1 MTRKIG
7 ITNHG
12 DAGIDFQWVK
22 VLEQSNSLDC
32 AVILTRCLNEEMVKP
47 LLRFQHKIILGI
59 SASGYAGT
67 AIEPHTPATDRI
79 LQVLS
84 DLLDKGF
91 PQKQVLLH
99 IAPVI
104 STAKGLKRANEVFH
118 VFSETVT
125 HIRTNLIETNP
136 VIQERFA
143 ALGMPLPDIQA
154 KQQSAFA
161 DMVSGWK
168 RDYPESDI
176 AIKGICPQNAV
187 ELLGTPYRC
196 INHCAHCKWE
206 DNASNLEEILLSI

>member
-22 VLEQSNSLDC
+22 VLELDNSLDC

-59 SASGYAGT
+59 SVSGYAGT
-67 AIEPHTPATDRI
+67 AIEPHTPSTDTV
-79 LQVLS
+79 LQILS

-104 STAKGLKRANEVFH
+104 PTAKGLKRADEVFH
-118 VFSETVT
+118 AFSETVT
-125 HIRTNLIETNP
+125 HIRTNLIEANP

-154 KQQSAFA
+154 KQQTAFA
-161 DMVSGWK
+161 DMVAGWK
-168 RDYPESDI
+168 ADNPASDI
-176 AIKGICPQNAV
+176 AIKGIYPQNAV

-206 DNASNLEEILLSI
+206 DNTSNLEEILLSI